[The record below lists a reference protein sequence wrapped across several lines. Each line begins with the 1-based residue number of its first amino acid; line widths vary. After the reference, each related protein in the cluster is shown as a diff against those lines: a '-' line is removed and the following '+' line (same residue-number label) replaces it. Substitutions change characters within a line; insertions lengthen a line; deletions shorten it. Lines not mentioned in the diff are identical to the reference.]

1 VRLPVT
7 ASKLN
12 KSFASAG
19 KGAKKRAIVEGFAE
33 EIFFRGGCKSSKKSG
48 SKSWRQRWVIGK
60 TLKFDKT

>member
-1 VRLPVT
+1 VRPPVT

-33 EIFFRGGCKSSKKSG
+33 ENFFLGGCESSKKSG
-48 SKSWRQRWVIGK
+48 PK
-60 TLKFDKT
+60 TW